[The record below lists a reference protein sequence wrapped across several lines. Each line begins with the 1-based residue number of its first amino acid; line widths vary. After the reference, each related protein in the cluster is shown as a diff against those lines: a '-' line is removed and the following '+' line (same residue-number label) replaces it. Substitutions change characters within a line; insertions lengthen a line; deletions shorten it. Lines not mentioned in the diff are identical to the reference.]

1 MLKLSFQSFKNL
13 DSVINQLILDQKI
26 HSYKNKSYKL
36 IQKKLKK
43 NILKILSKKKSHIKL
58 GKICELNIPFFS
70 MGNINSTHLFGLDE
84 IIIFCF
90 YFINKNKYKTVYDL
104 GANIGVHSIIL
115 NKLGYLVKSYEP
127 DPVHFRRLKF
137 NLKKN
142 KITKKINLLN
152 KAVSIKQG
160 EIEFV
165 KILNNTTGNHILGS
179 KKFYYGK
186 IKKINVKTEEFR
198 KILHKADLLKIDIE
212 GHEKEVIL
220 TTVKND
226 WKKTDAIIEI
236 GSKENAISI
245 FKHLKKIGINIFS
258 QMKGWQLVKNV
269 QDMPKSHLQG
279 SIFITKSKKMTWKDS
294 SLGNL

>member
-1 MLKLSFQSFKNL
+1 MLKLSFQSYKNL
-13 DSVINQLILDQKI
+13 DPIINQLILDQKI
-26 HSYKNKSYKL
+26 HSCKNKSYKL
-36 IQKKLKK
+36 IKKKIEK

-90 YFINKNKYKTVYDL
+90 YFINKNKYKIVYDL

-115 NKLGYLVKSYEP
+115 NKLGYIVKSYEP

-152 KAVSIKQG
+152 RAVSTKQG
-160 EIEFV
+160 EIKFV

-198 KILHKADLLKIDIE
+198 KILHKADLLKMDIE

-226 WKKTDAIIEI
+226 WKKTDAIVEI
-236 GSKENAISI
+236 GSKENAIGI
-245 FKHLKKIGINIFS
+245 FKHLKKIGINVFS
-258 QMKGWQLVKNV
+258 QMKGWKLVKNIN
-269 QDMPKSHLQG
+269 DMPKSHLEG
-279 SIFITKSKKMTWKDS
+279 SIFITKRKKMNWKKSFFD
-294 SLGNL
+294 NL

>member
-13 DSVINQLILDQKI
+13 DSIINQLIFDQKI

-36 IQKKLKK
+36 IKKKLEK

-115 NKLGYLVKSYEP
+115 NKLGYMVKSYEP

-152 KAVSIKQG
+152 RAVSTKQG
-160 EIEFV
+160 EIKFV

-198 KILHKADLLKIDIE
+198 KILHKADLLKMDIE

-226 WKKTDAIIEI
+226 WKKTDAIVEI

-245 FKHLKKIGINIFS
+245 FNHLKKIGINVFS
-258 QMKGWQLVKNV
+258 QMKGWQLVKNIN
-269 QDMPKSHLQG
+269 DMPKSHLEG
-279 SIFITKSKKMTWKDS
+279 SIFITKRKKMNWKKSFFD
-294 SLGNL
+294 NL

>member
-1 MLKLSFQSFKNL
+1 MLKLSFQSYRNL
-13 DSVINQLILDQKI
+13 HSIINQLILNQKI
-26 HSYKNKSYKL
+26 HSYKNKSYKS
-36 IQKKLKK
+36 IKKKIEK
-43 NILKILSKKKSHIKL
+43 NILKILLKKNSHIKL

-90 YFINKNKYKTVYDL
+90 YFINKTKYKIVYDL

-115 NKLGYLVKSYEP
+115 NKLGYIVKSYEP

-152 KAVSIKQG
+152 RAVSTKQG
-160 EIEFV
+160 EIKFV

-186 IKKINVKTEEFR
+186 IKKINVKTEEFK
-198 KILHKADLLKIDIE
+198 KILHKADLVKMDIE
-212 GHEKEVIL
+212 GHEKDVIL

-226 WKKTDAIIEI
+226 WKKTDAIVEI

-258 QMKGWQLVKNV
+258 QMKGWQLVKNIN
-269 QDMPKSHLQG
+269 DMPKSHLEG
-279 SIFITKSKKMTWKDS
+279 SIFITKREKMNWKKSFFD
-294 SLGNL
+294 NL

>member
-13 DSVINQLILDQKI
+13 DSIINQLIFDQKI

-36 IQKKLKK
+36 IKKKLEK

-115 NKLGYLVKSYEP
+115 NKLGYMVKSYEP

-152 KAVSIKQG
+152 RAVSTKQG
-160 EIEFV
+160 EIKFV

-198 KILHKADLLKIDIE
+198 KILHKADLLKMDIE

-226 WKKTDAIIEI
+226 WKKTDAIVEI

-279 SIFITKSKKMTWKDS
+279 SIFITKSEKMSWKDS